1 MLWKERNRRSFED
14 LEQSDQVI
22 QSFFFINKEKY
33 IKRKEALQG
42 STLAY
47 TGGIQERER
56 EKKKKTFNQG
66 LTNQQNLQ
74 RKGDQNQKTPW
85 STPTDYKGKMIY
97 THESNAPHFQ
107 TPYGFFHSKQSKKG
121 TRELKTTLSSF
132 PFPHKAQTT
141 PMTPL

>member
-1 MLWKERNRRSFED
+1 M
-14 LEQSDQVI
+14 
-22 QSFFFINKEKY
+22 NKEKY

-85 STPTDYKGKMIY
+85 STPTNLKGKTIY
-97 THESNAPHFQ
+97 THEMIALHFE
-107 TPYGFFHSKQSKKG
+107 TPYSFFPSKQSKKG

-132 PFPHKAQTT
+132 PFSHKAQTT
-141 PMTPL
+141 PITPF